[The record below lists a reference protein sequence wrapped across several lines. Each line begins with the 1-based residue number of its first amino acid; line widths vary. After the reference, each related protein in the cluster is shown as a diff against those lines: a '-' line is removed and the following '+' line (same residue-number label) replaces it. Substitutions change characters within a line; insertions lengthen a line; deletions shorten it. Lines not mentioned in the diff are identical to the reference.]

1 MCPAEV
7 SLSKTQISQPDV
19 VVKLPLHSG
28 VQRMFAQFGSVEDLS
43 SAVTRH
49 TVLSCF
55 FQSFSEMFVKFLE
68 MESTPSLPA
77 AKLSAHDMKTL
88 SAPPPRRTA
97 ASSNIAGKRLL
108 RENPPPCSSRVVNH
122 VGRESLLLLLHHRTL
137 FKLSPPPPPSPLR
150 SCSSQQATRRVQSF
164 PGPPLGGGASAR
176 RLQLRRPR
184 RSPADEAH
192 LGRPALL
199 HPRAGVRVQWRSRA
213 QGPVE
218 AVIAP

>member
-1 MCPAEV
+1 M
-7 SLSKTQISQPDV
+7 
-19 VVKLPLHSG
+19 KLPLHSG

-88 SAPPPRRTA
+88 SAPPPRRAA

-108 RENPPPCSSRVVNH
+108 RENPPPCFSRVVNQ

-137 FKLSPPPPPSPLR
+137 FKLPPPLSPQELQQPASDPASPTLSWPP
-150 SCSSQQATRRVQSF
+150 
-164 PGPPLGGGASAR
+164 AR
-176 RLQLRRPR
+176 RRCPC
-184 RSPADEAH
+184 SPA
-192 LGRPALL
+192 PA
-199 HPRAGVRVQWRSRA
+199 PAA
-213 QGPVE
+213 QEVTC
-218 AVIAP
+218 